1 MIAYLKGEIL
11 EVKEDGAIILC
22 GGVGYEVNLP
32 HSSALELAA
41 GTEAAFYVAE
51 SISPYDG
58 TVLYG
63 FLTKEDKDL
72 WYLFKTA
79 IPNTGPKKAMEF
91 LNKALRS
98 VADFHNAII
107 KRDPKILTGIFGF
120 TAKTAEK
127 LINSLKDKMDA
138 IAVQGESKIKVL
150 DEAPYLS
157 GVMEALGALGYSA
170 AEARRAMEKLQ
181 TEGINP
187 NDKIE
192 NIIKEAL
199 RVLKKWATKT
209 KF

>member
-22 GGVGYEVNLP
+22 SGVGYEVNLARG
-32 HSSALELAA
+32 SALELTV
-41 GTEAAFYVAE
+41 GQETAFYVAE

-63 FLTKEDKDL
+63 FLTKEDKEL
-72 WYLFKTA
+72 WTLFKTA

-98 VADFHNAII
+98 VADFHNAIL

-138 IAVQGESKIKVL
+138 LTVQGESKIKVL

-157 GVMEALGALGYSA
+157 GVLEALEALGYSA
-170 AEARRAMEKLQ
+170 AEARRAMEKLHADGVDPDEPLE
-181 TEGINP
+181 T
-187 NDKIE
+187 
-192 NIIKEAL
+192 IIREAL
-199 RVLKKWATKT
+199 RVLKK
-209 KF
+209 

>member
-11 EVKEDGAIILC
+11 EVKEDGAILLC

-32 HSSALELAA
+32 HPSTQELSA
-41 GTEAAFYVAE
+41 GQTAAFYIAE

-63 FLTKEDKDL
+63 FLHKEDKEL
-72 WYLFKTA
+72 WLLFKSA

-98 VADFHNAII
+98 VADFHQAIL
-107 KRDPKILTGIFGF
+107 KRDPKILTSIFGF

-138 IAVQGESKIKVL
+138 ITVQGESKIKVL
-150 DEAPYLS
+150 DEAPQLS
-157 GVMEALGALGYSA
+157 HVLEALGALGFSA
-170 AEARRAMEKLQ
+170 AEARRALDTLHTQ
-181 TEGINP
+181 GIGP
-187 NDKIE
+187 DEKIE
-192 NIIKEAL
+192 VLIKEAL
-199 RVLKKWATKT
+199 RVLKK
-209 KF
+209 

>member
-22 GGVGYEVNLP
+22 SGVGYEVNLARG
-32 HSSALELAA
+32 SALELTV
-41 GTEAAFYVAE
+41 GQETAFYVAE

-63 FLTKEDKDL
+63 FLTKEDKEL
-72 WYLFKTA
+72 WTLFKTA

-98 VADFHNAII
+98 VADFHNAIL

-138 IAVQGESKIKVL
+138 LTVQGESKIKVL

-157 GVMEALGALGYSA
+157 GVLEALGALGYSA
-170 AEARRAMEKLQ
+170 AEARRAMEKLHAGGVDPDEPLE
-181 TEGINP
+181 T
-187 NDKIE
+187 
-192 NIIKEAL
+192 IIREAL
-199 RVLKKWATKT
+199 RVLKK
-209 KF
+209 

>member
-11 EVKEDGAIILC
+11 EVKEDGAVILC
-22 GGVGYEVNLP
+22 GGVGYEVNLARP
-32 HSSALELAA
+32 SAQELAA
-41 GTEAAFYVAE
+41 GQEAAFYVAE

-63 FLTKEDKDL
+63 FVNKEDKEL
-72 WYLFKTA
+72 WTLFKTA

-98 VADFHNAII
+98 VADFHNAIL

-138 IAVQGESKIKVL
+138 VTVQGESKIKVM

-157 GVMEALGALGYSA
+157 GVLEALGALGYSA
-170 AEARRAMEKLQ
+170 AEARRALEKLQ
-181 TEGINP
+181 AEGVSP
-187 NDKIE
+187 NDKLE
-192 NIIKEAL
+192 NIIREAL
-199 RVLKKWATKT
+199 RVLKK
-209 KF
+209 

>member
-11 EVKEDGAIILC
+11 EVKEDGAVILC
-22 GGVGYEVNLP
+22 GGVGYEVNLA
-32 HSSALELAA
+32 HSSAQELTA
-41 GTEAAFYVAE
+41 GQQAAFYVAE

-63 FLTKEDKDL
+63 FTHKEDKDL
-72 WYLFKTA
+72 WTLFKTA

-98 VADFHNAII
+98 VADFHQAIL

-138 IAVQGESKIKVL
+138 VTVQGESKIKVL
-150 DEAPYLS
+150 DEAPYLAN
-157 GVMEALGALGYSA
+157 VQEALGALGYSA
-170 AEARRAMEKLQ
+170 AEARRALDTLHTQ
-181 TEGINP
+181 GIGP
-187 NDKIE
+187 NEKIE
-192 NIIKEAL
+192 TIIKEAL
-199 RVLKKWATKT
+199 RVLKK
-209 KF
+209 

>member
-32 HSSALELAA
+32 HASALELAA

-138 IAVQGESKIKVL
+138 ITVQGESKIKVL

-199 RVLKKWATKT
+199 RVLKK
-209 KF
+209 